1 MQSRAGTADDFSYA
15 TCTPDEAKLYREVRQ
30 LMAEAVR
37 VQMASF
43 SGLPLHH
50 LGARELRSEI
60 KAEAEQREAARAA
73 KGGGNELC

>member
-1 MQSRAGTADDFSYA
+1 MRITIDYLPPRVP
-15 TCTPDEAKLYREVRQ
+15 TPEEVLDGQ

-60 KAEAEQREAARAA
+60 KEEAEQREAARAA